1 MRPLSVWSRWPRFAV
16 QAPCYH
22 VRQHFNYADLWY
34 AVFDGEPLGNLAA
47 HGPSANDGD
56 GFGVAK
62 QRGLAQ

>member
-1 MRPLSVWSRWPRFAV
+1 MAAICRAGALH
-16 QAPCYH
+16 H

-62 QRGLAQ
+62 QCGLAQ